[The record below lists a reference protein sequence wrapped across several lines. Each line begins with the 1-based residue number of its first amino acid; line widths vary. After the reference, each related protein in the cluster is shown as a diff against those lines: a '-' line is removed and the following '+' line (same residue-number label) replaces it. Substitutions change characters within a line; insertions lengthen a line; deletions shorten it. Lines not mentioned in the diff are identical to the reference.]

1 MPTIGELLRQQQAPS
16 QQGLTA
22 DRVQA
27 VLAQSVP
34 PSIAASDAM
43 AGNRQQRRDFIDTS
57 GSAFGQAFA
66 DRFAGNVANIPD
78 VVANLGAR
86 TINQAAEPFQK
97 VAAFGKQMFSGDR
110 PVPGTDVRSAPVS
123 QITPLI
129 RVPTIGQEFVPG
141 PTSSDILGGVQR
153 LGEGAAALRTM
164 NFGQFQPDASAQ
176 QQARTELMA
185 QQSPVASI
193 LGTIS
198 GDVMTMMTARAPIA
212 SARGNAQ
219 LAAIQ
224 AAKLAEK
231 GGTSIAL
238 APTVSAALKSA
249 TVNSKATATL
259 LNRVGRIGE
268 AGLEGFTLAALNG
281 QADPLETAAFAAG
294 TQAAGSVLLGGM
306 TGLLSG
312 GPTRAG
318 AKLAISAVAI
328 ASLMQIFKAATPAGD
343 NNPTEVLTSL
353 GTGFDKVALGLAA
366 GVLSGAAGMGRVT
379 NRFPVTALPQ
389 VADMISSMPRAAT
402 LSVLTS
408 MLEDPAAEAVV
419 NKISTDP
426 LYFDPASRRRI
437 ERAFIDETV
446 SLSGTIDDL
455 MNNREF
461 RQKFEALK

>member
-1 MPTIGELLRQQQAPS
+1 MPTIGELLRQQQP
-16 QQGLTA
+16 QPGMNA
-22 DRVQA
+22 DRVRA

-34 PSIAASDAM
+34 PSIAASEAM

-78 VVANLGAR
+78 VVANLGAGVV
-86 TINQAAEPFQK
+86 NQAAEPFQK

-110 PVPGTDVRSAPVS
+110 PTPGTDVRTAPAS

-129 RVPTIGQEFVPG
+129 RTPTLGQEFVPG

-198 GDVMTMMTARAPIA
+198 GDVMTMITARAPIA
-212 SARGNAQ
+212 AARGSAQ
-219 LAAIQ
+219 LNAIQ

-231 GGTSIAL
+231 GGIPIAL
-238 APTVSAALKSA
+238 APTVKSALQSA

-294 TQAAGSVLLGGM
+294 TQAAGSVLLSGM

-328 ASLMQIFKAATPAGD
+328 GAMMQIFKAATPAGD
-343 NNPTEVLTSL
+343 NNPTEVLSSL

-402 LSVLTS
+402 ISIMTEI
-408 MLEDPAAEAVV
+408 LEDPAAEAVV
-419 NKISTDP
+419 TKLSTDP
-426 LYFDPASRRRI
+426 MYFDPSSMRRL
-437 ERAFIDETV
+437 ERAFIDEKV

-461 RQKFEALK
+461 RQKFEALQ